1 VPAGKYS
8 LYLYNDDSRDMQARA
23 TIERVSQP
31 LRGEFLRTV
40 AISGGIL
47 YRIDVRLPAMLTS
60 LFIGHLP
67 PETFM
72 GVLALLS
79 GTEHLQGRGEGE
91 QLPWAPG
98 KYTGT
103 QERRRFNLILNEG
116 DDADRFTTLLD
127 DASSRQRGSLLRE
140 LVIAGCALHEFDN
153 RFPRLLCS
161 LPVPPLTLME
171 LQGLAGKLSG
181 HRTAPIDKVPVEP
194 PPVPI
199 DEKQISSTD
208 VTRNNMKKMF

>member
-1 VPAGKYS
+1 MPAGKYS
-8 LYLYNDDSRDMQARA
+8 LYLYNDDSRDIQARA

-60 LFIGHLP
+60 LYLEQLC

-79 GTEHLQGRGEGE
+79 GSEYLQGRGEGK
-91 QLPWAPG
+91 QLPWVQG

-116 DDADRFTTLLD
+116 EDADRFTALLD
-127 DASSRQRGSLLRE
+127 DASSRQRGTLLRE
-140 LVIAGCALHEFDN
+140 LVIAGCVLHEFDN
-153 RFPRLLCS
+153 RFPRLISS
-161 LPVPPLTLME
+161 LPVPPGTLAE
-171 LQGLAGKLSG
+171 LQELAAELSG
-181 HRTAPIDKVPVEP
+181 HAIAPNQPMPAEPTPVIRDEVP
-194 PPVPI
+194 
-199 DEKQISSTD
+199 SSGTE

>member
-1 VPAGKYS
+1 MPAGKYS

-31 LRGEFLRTV
+31 LRGEFLRSA

-60 LFIGHLP
+60 LYVEPLC

-72 GVLALLS
+72 GVLSLLS
-79 GTEHLQGRGEGE
+79 GSEHLQGRGKSEK
-91 QLPWAPG
+91 QPWAPG

-103 QERRRFNLILNEG
+103 QERRRFNLILNDG
-116 DDADRFTTLLD
+116 DDADRFTALLD
-127 DASSRQRGSLLRE
+127 DASSRQRGTLLRE
-140 LVIAGCALHEFDN
+140 LVIAGCVLHEFDN
-153 RFPRLLCS
+153 RFPRLISS
-161 LPVPPLTLME
+161 LPVPPVTLAE
-171 LQGLAGKLSG
+171 LQELAATLSG
-181 HRTAPIDKVPVEP
+181 HVVASNRPEPAEQTPVDREEAPSSGTA
-194 PPVPI
+194 
-199 DEKQISSTD
+199 